1 MTIHLDIVT
10 PEKLAISA
18 EVDYIAAPAAD
29 GEIGILPG
37 HAPLLARLG
46 LGPLRYRIGNE
57 TKVFVVAGGF
67 LEVQKGSKVS
77 VFAEAA
83 EMADEIDLERAKQA
97 AERAKAKLSTA
108 HDLTAKELA
117 EVELAL
123 SRAIT
128 RVKVAT
134 GWRKLPPPR
143 AN

>member
-10 PEKLAISA
+10 PEKLAVSA
-18 EVDYIAAPAAD
+18 EVDSIIAPASD

-46 LGPLRYRIGNE
+46 LGPLRYRVGNE

-67 LEVQKGSKVS
+67 IEVKKGSKVS

-83 EMADEIDLERAKQA
+83 EMADEIDIERAKQA
-97 AERAKAKLSTA
+97 AERAKEKLSTA
-108 HDLTAKELA
+108 RDLTAKELA

-123 SRAIT
+123 SRAVA
-128 RVKVAT
+128 RVKIGT
-134 GWRKLPPPR
+134 TWRKLPPPR